1 MESGFRIGLGLVKNF
16 IINHKSGVI
25 TFAFLLIFICYLRIE
40 MILPVVISSSLD
52 SLLLLLLF
60 GIPYSLDLFIPNF
73 VEDKVS
79 YWFLTKKFDLFP
91 YSSPALM
98 YFLSFFRIM
107 LFWAAIQSFFSK
119 NYYFGNHLIQNLDG
133 IFEIVFAIILYV
145 VLINVGMMRR
155 LLNKRAKEN
164 INEKYQKL
172 LKKHSDFTKAS
183 LIPVTAF
190 SFIMGI
196 VGVTAKDLKLK
207 SMESFLISIGI
218 KDSGQMQQMFSV
230 GVIFAFVIIVIATSY
245 FANKLFQYL
254 FDYIL

>member
-1 MESGFRIGLGLVKNF
+1 MESRFRIGLGLVKNF

-40 MILPVVISSSLD
+40 TILPVVISSSLD

-60 GIPYSLDLFIPNF
+60 GIPYSLDLFIPNL

-79 YWFLTKKFDLFP
+79 YWFLTEKFDLFP

-107 LFWAAIQSFFSK
+107 LFWVAIQSFFSK

-133 IFEIVFAIILYV
+133 IFEMVFAIILYV

-155 LLNKRAKEN
+155 LLNKRVKKN
-164 INEKYQKL
+164 LNEKYQIL

-190 SFIMGI
+190 SVIMGI
-196 VGVTAKDLKLK
+196 VGVTAKDFK

-254 FDYIL
+254 FDYII